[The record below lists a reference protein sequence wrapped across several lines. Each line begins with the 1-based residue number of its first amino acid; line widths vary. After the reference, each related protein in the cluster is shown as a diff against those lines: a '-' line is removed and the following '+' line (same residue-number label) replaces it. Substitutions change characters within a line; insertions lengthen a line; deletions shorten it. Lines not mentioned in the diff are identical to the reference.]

1 MKITGSKKTIVLGV
15 LIFVFFFALS
25 AVVTFSALAYLNKE
39 EVVASPLAEKD
50 KTSKPTAGE
59 EVCPLNGAKYS
70 VEMRQAWEKRRPL
83 GVMIEN
89 STEGRPVYGLSRADV
104 VYEAVAE
111 GGITRF
117 MAVFLCQDAGELLPI
132 RSVRMYF
139 IDWLSEY
146 GIRPLLSHVGGA
158 NTDSPT
164 PQDALGFL
172 RREGWINQNDL
183 DNLGT
188 LGAPTYLRIAE
199 RFAPHNVISSTQKL
213 WEAAAKRGFTE
224 KDPDGKLW
232 SDTFS
237 SWNFKEDAAQDQRPG
252 SLQVKVNFWNQ
263 DNDYTVEWNYD
274 KTTNTYKRNQ
284 KGTEKDPLTDEDI
297 APKVVIVQFEKE
309 TQTGDNARLLYK
321 TTGSGDAVIF
331 QDGKSLKVI
340 WKKAD
345 QTSKT
350 RFFDSNGAEIEL
362 NRGQIWIQTV
372 PTGAAVKY

>member
-1 MKITGSKKTIVLGV
+1 MKITGSKKTIILGI
-15 LIFVFFFALS
+15 LIFVIFFISS
-25 AVVTFSALAYLNKE
+25 AVGTFSALAYLNKE
-39 EVVASPLAEKD
+39 EVVASPLAGKD

-59 EVCPLNGAKYS
+59 EVCPLNGVKYS
-70 VEMRQAWEKRRPL
+70 TEMRQTWEKRRPL

-89 STEGRPVYGLSRADV
+89 STEARPIYGLSRADV

-117 MAVFLCQDAGELLPI
+117 MAVFLCQDAGELLPV
-132 RSVRMYF
+132 RSIRMYF

-158 NTDSPT
+158 NTSSPT

-172 RREGWINQNDL
+172 RRQGWVNQNDL
-183 DNLGT
+183 DYIGSI
-188 LGAPTYLRIAE
+188 GFPTYVRQAD
-199 RFAPHNVISSTQKL
+199 RFAPHNVSSSTQKL

-232 SDTFS
+232 NETFS
-237 SWNFKEDAAQDQRPG
+237 SWNFKDEVAQDKRPE
-252 SLQVKVNFWNQ
+252 SAQVKVNFWNE

-284 KGTEKDPLTDEDI
+284 KGTEKDQLTDEEI

-331 QDGKSLKVI
+331 QDGKFLKVT

-350 RFFDSNGAEIEL
+350 RFFDSTGKEISF
-362 NRGQIWIQTV
+362 NRGQIWIEVV
-372 PTGAAVKY
+372 PTSAVVKY